1 MSGLTSF
8 LAGFLTAAVMC
19 AGLAV
24 AYYMRARKRV
34 DSIKAAIKRYQEA
47 QAVVGESVNKVYS
60 VETPSFALNG
70 EGTKKFTGSCGCGEK
85 QP

>member
-8 LAGFLTAAVMC
+8 LAGFLTAAVIC
-19 AGLAV
+19 AGLAM
-24 AYYMRARKRV
+24 AYYLRARKRV

-47 QAVVGESVNKVYS
+47 QAVVGESVNKVY
-60 VETPSFALNG
+60 AD
-70 EGTKKFTGSCGCGEK
+70 K